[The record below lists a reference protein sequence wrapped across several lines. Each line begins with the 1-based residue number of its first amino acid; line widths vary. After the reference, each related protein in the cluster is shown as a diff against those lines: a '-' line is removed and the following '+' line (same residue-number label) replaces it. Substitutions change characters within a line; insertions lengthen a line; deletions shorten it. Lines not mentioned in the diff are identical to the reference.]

1 MPAPFAGKIDQQT
14 GSYDPC
20 DRGMYQ
26 LPGAA
31 ITRNHKFGALK
42 QQFILAQFWE
52 LEAPHLGV
60 SRAVLSS
67 KLWRV
72 PPDLFPASSVAGIP
86 GVLGL

>member
-1 MPAPFAGKIDQQT
+1 
-14 GSYDPC
+14 
-20 DRGMYQ
+20 MYQ

-31 ITRNHKFGALK
+31 ITHNHKLGALTPQK
-42 QQFILAQFWE
+42 FILAQFWE

-60 SRAVLSS
+60 SRAVLSP